1 MIMITPEQFKK
12 ACGTLLGIVNKQSAI
27 SAQSNLGDKTAMASL
42 TEAGQQ
48 LNEDTLRVLVM
59 GKFSSGKST
68 FLNALMGQKLLPAKP
83 TPTTAV
89 IGEIVYSDVPNATLY
104 PKKGYAGG
112 DKPFSIGIDELSNYI
127 VIDHTIPQKDERKAE
142 NPFSKIVI
150 KYPLQICKHGIMF
163 VDSPGLD
170 DPTCHDAITKDYL
183 PTADAILYCMNSSQA
198 FSAADKFEIGR
209 LRDLGYKSIIF
220 VLTYYDVLLYNDE
233 MNGTNDA
240 EETKRHYIKQLSE
253 YTDLGENGIFFVG
266 SLPALNAKLTNKPEQ
281 LQKSNF
287 PPLEKRLEEILFNE
301 KGRMKLLKALY
312 STRRV
317 NRTTSQQL
325 TDLIEVANSSRT
337 GLSER
342 IHGAEAKLN
351 QAQARANEILSQFRY
366 SGTLIINGAKDRG
379 RHFFLSE
386 ILPNLSTWSSDFT
399 PSDDQSISMW
409 HPKRTGAAFTE
420 GCIKYV
426 QACIESE
433 MAKWCDTELVNG
445 YIVPQLKTLIQQ
457 QDANLE
463 SFEEDLKNVRA
474 TLNLSINSEAI
485 NEEENVGTANRIVSA
500 IAAAFLLNP
509 ACLVTGAA
517 LGWKGLVASLVAA
530 LVGGIVIGIISI
542 FTPVGLPAFII
553 TWILSTIAGGT
564 YVSVNIEEKIKN
576 RIAEKMKEE
585 LSKQQE
591 TVAANIG
598 TTVSEVLDKVQAAV
612 EDSLNAP
619 VEQYRKLL
627 AEAQRSVN
635 AEGSEIQHRISTYSQ
650 LRSENT
656 SLANDMDTFAQCLN
670 A

>member
-1 MIMITPEQFKK
+1 MITPEQFKK

-89 IGEIVYSDVPNATLY
+89 IGEIVYSDTPNATLY

-127 VIDHTIPQKDERKAE
+127 VIDHTIPQEDKRKAE
-142 NPFSKIVI
+142 NPFNKIVI

-170 DPTCHDAITKDYL
+170 DPTCHDTITKDYL

-220 VLTYYDVLLYNDE
+220 VLTYYDVLLYNDG

-240 EETKRHYIKQLSE
+240 EETKRHYTKQLSE

-325 TDLIEVANSSRT
+325 TDLIELANSDRAE
-337 GLSER
+337 LSDR
-342 IHGAEAKLN
+342 IHDAEAKLN
-351 QAQARANEILSQFRY
+351 QAQNKANEIFAQFRY
-366 SGTLIINGAKDRG
+366 SSTTILNGSKDRG
-379 RHFFLSE
+379 RQFYLSE
-386 ILPNLSTWSSDFT
+386 IIPNIETWATNFT
-399 PSDDQSISMW
+399 PSDEQNISMF
-409 HPKRTGAAFTE
+409 HPKRSGAAFTE

-426 QACIESE
+426 QSCIESK
-433 MAKWCDTELVNG
+433 MAVWCDKQLVTE
-445 YIVPQLKTLIQQ
+445 YIMPQLQTLTQQ
-457 QDANLE
+457 QNANLE
-463 SFEEDLKNVRA
+463 SFEEDLRNIRM
-474 TLNLSINSEAI
+474 TMNLSIDGDSI
-485 NEEENVGTANRIVSA
+485 NEEENAGTANRILSA
-500 IAAAFLLNP
+500 VAGVLLGGGVGGLITGGAF
-509 ACLVTGAA
+509 
-517 LGWKGLVASLVAA
+517 GWKGLIPSLTSY
-530 LVGGIVIGIISI
+530 LIGGIVLGIVNLFI
-542 FTPVGLPAFII
+542 PVGWPAL
-553 TWILSTIAGGT
+553 ILTYIMATLAGGT
-564 YVSVNIEEKIKN
+564 FAGLKLEEKIAKK
-576 RIAEKMKEE
+576 IAEKIKEE
-585 LSKQQE
+585 LSKRQE
-591 TVAANIG
+591 TVAESIG
-598 TTVSEVLDKVQAAV
+598 NAVSELLDKVQTAV
-612 EDSLNAP
+612 SDKLNAP

-627 AEAQRSVN
+627 TEAQNTVN
-635 AEGSEIQHRISTYSQ
+635 AEGSEIKNRVAKYSQ

-656 SLANDMDTFAQCLN
+656 SLANDMDTFAQSLN